1 MNLALQ
7 FDVERFLLPIS
18 TSLQDALNRVITES
32 GKWTPMIQS
41 VVFSFRQKSYSPE
54 NGGYHPVEIRITRL
68 NDQWVFDYITDF
80 SYCGLMPELEK
91 EIDFDFGHGVTYVR
105 YMGEVPIT
113 ESSVTEV
120 YSLWETN
127 FLSYVEMGAFDE
139 IKATVD
145 SSI

>member
-1 MNLALQ
+1 MKLCFSKNKLT
-7 FDVERFLLPIS
+7 LPVS
-18 TSLQDALNRVITES
+18 VDLQDTLNRVITDS

-68 NDQWVFDYITDF
+68 HDKWGFNYITDF

-91 EIDFDFGHGVTYVR
+91 EIDFDFGHGVAYIR

-113 ESSVTEV
+113 ESSVAEF
-120 YSLWETN
+120 YSMWETN
-127 FLSYVEMGAFDE
+127 FLSYVGMDCFDE
-139 IKATVD
+139 IKVTVD
-145 SSI
+145 